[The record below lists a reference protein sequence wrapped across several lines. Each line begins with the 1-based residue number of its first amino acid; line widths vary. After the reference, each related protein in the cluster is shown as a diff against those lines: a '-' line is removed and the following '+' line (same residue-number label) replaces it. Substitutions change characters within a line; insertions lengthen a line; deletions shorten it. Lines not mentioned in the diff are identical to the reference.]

1 MNTPEE
7 RKPTEGRKQERERQR
22 LTFLPLLGIPKEAA
36 TLPVKDLPGF
46 QRWKSLSEEER
57 QYLALALAYA
67 QLKSSHSIEARLE
80 NIIGLGVHLEA
91 QFSEAAE
98 DIGFISDDI
107 DFFRKTAT
115 EQMEQMAQR
124 HAEAPSDP
132 DGAAPTLDA
141 VEDNNDE

>member
-1 MNTPEE
+1 MNTEGQ
-7 RKPTEGRKQERERQR
+7 KPLPEGRKQERERQR
-22 LTFLPLLGIPKEAA
+22 LTFLPIFGIPKEAA

-46 QRWKSLSEEER
+46 QRWKALDEEER

-67 QLKSSHSIEARLE
+67 QLKSSHSLEARLE
-80 NIIGLGVHLEA
+80 NMLALGIHLEER
-91 QFSEAAE
+91 FSDTAE

-115 EQMEQMAQR
+115 EQMERMAQ
-124 HAEAPSDP
+124 ANAPSDP
-132 DGAAPTLDA
+132 DEVAPILAA